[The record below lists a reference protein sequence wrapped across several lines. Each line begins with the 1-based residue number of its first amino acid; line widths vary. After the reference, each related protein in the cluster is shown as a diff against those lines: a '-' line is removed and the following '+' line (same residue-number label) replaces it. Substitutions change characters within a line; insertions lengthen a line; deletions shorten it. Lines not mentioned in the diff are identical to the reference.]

1 MARGTVNKVILLGRL
16 GQDPESRATASG
28 TQVVTINLAT
38 NELGPKDAQGN
49 RPQAAEWHRL
59 VLFGKLAANALQY
72 LLKGSQLYV
81 EGRLRTRKWQD
92 QNGMDRYATE
102 IVVNEMQ
109 FIGGRPENGARQ
121 APATA
126 PSSQGPASTTAQ
138 PAGNNFDDF
147 DDDIPF

>member
-16 GQDPESRATASG
+16 GQDPEARATASG
-28 TQVVTINLAT
+28 TQVVTISLAT
-38 NELGPKDAQGN
+38 NELGPRDQQGV
-49 RPQAAEWHRL
+49 RGQSTEWHRL

-72 LLKGSQLYV
+72 LRKGSQLYV

-92 QNGMDRYATE
+92 QNGTDHYSTE
-102 IVVNEMQ
+102 VVVNDMQ
-109 FIGGRPENGARQ
+109 FIGGRPESEAGQ
-121 APATA
+121 APAAA
-126 PSSQGPASTTAQ
+126 PNTQAPAQ